1 MHVYRFKITAEE
13 NDEFIRDV
21 EFIANQTFE
30 DIHQFIKETCGFK
43 SNELASF
50 YTCDNQWRRK
60 QEITLMDMGED
71 EENNSS
77 AKTLIMKNAKLN
89 QVINDPHQ
97 KIIYIYDF
105 IALHTFYLE
114 LFKVQPIENRH
125 TYPLLNKSIGELLIQ
140 TGAAKTPVFDEEF
153 EEVIPKGIGD
163 DDDELSA
170 DSEEETQ
177 AEDEFG
183 IGFSDESII

>member
-30 DIHQFIKETCGFK
+30 DIHRFIKETCGF
-43 SNELASF
+43 SNNELASF

-60 QEITLMDMGED
+60 QEITLMDMGSDD
-71 EENNSS
+71 ENDSS
-77 AKTLIMKNAKLN
+77 EKSLIMKDAKLN
-89 QVINDPHQ
+89 QIINDPHQ

-114 LFKVQPIENRH
+114 LFKVQPIDKRQ
-125 TYPLLNKSIGELLIQ
+125 TYPLLNKSAGELLTQ
-140 TGAAKTPVFDEEF
+140 TGSAKTPVFDDEF
-153 EEVIPKGIGD
+153 EEFRPQPFRRRVLNYLFI
-163 DDDELSA
+163 LSHPIT
-170 DSEEETQ
+170 DGKE
-177 AEDEFG
+177 
-183 IGFSDESII
+183 